1 MIHKKRMESQ
11 KKRHSKRPIKAAG
24 DVTGE
29 LEQLKK
35 AVESGNPHVIAN
47 AMGRVGRAYGMVRL
61 AAEMGF
67 NNGQIYRTFGPEGNP
82 MLSTLLR
89 ALEVLGLRL
98 TIERIPP
105 KVQNSE
111 QLVNCAGKQGQT

>member
-1 MIHKKRMESQ
+1 MFHNHQMERQ

-47 AMGRVGRAYGMVRL
+47 AIGRVGRAYGMVRL

-67 NNGQIYRTFGPEGNP
+67 NNGQIYRTFGPDGNP

-98 TIERIPP
+98 SIERIPP
-105 KVQNSE
+105 KVRNSA
-111 QLVNCAGKQGQT
+111 QLADCAGKQGKT